1 MNLKNK
7 LAIFD
12 LDGTL
17 FDTKDVNYNAYQN
30 AIKMIG
36 IGTFID
42 YNDFC
47 NLYNGKNYRDFLPK
61 IIPNTSEEQMKNIH
75 NLKKDIYINYLDK
88 AKKNNLLFAVIQEMK
103 KSFFISIVTNA
114 SKKNVDDILEKFSV
128 KDLFDL
134 LIKSLTKINEDF
146 DPLVIAN
153 IVELKCLKFLGVEPN
168 LEYKCGICG
177 KNEVSTISVDN
188 ACYVCKSCLANEYKY
203 SEKSLKVLKL
213 YSLVDFENLKTINVS
228 NKVKEEIDNFL
239 DMYYDEYTGIYL
251 KTKDFIKKIS

>member
-30 AIKMIG
+30 AIKMTG
-36 IGTFID
+36 IGKIID

-61 IIPNTSEEQMKNIH
+61 IIPNISEEQMKNIH

-88 AKKNNLLFAVIQEMK
+88 AKKNNLLFAILQEMK
-103 KSFFISIVTNA
+103 ESFFLSVVTNA
-114 SKKNVDDILEKFSV
+114 SKKNVNEILEKFSV

-134 LIKSLTKINEDF
+134 LITQEDIENPKPSAEGF
-146 DPLVIAN
+146 
-153 IVELKCLKFLGVEPN
+153 
-168 LEYKCGICG
+168 
-177 KNEVSTISVDN
+177 
-188 ACYVCKSCLANEYKY
+188 
-203 SEKSLKVLKL
+203 LKVMDYFNISKENTII
-213 YSLVDFENLKTINVS
+213 FEDSEIGIQAAVKSGADYI
-228 NKVKEEIDNFL
+228 KVYGYN
-239 DMYYDEYTGIYL
+239 
-251 KTKDFIKKIS
+251 

>member
-30 AIKMIG
+30 AIKMTGIG
-36 IGTFID
+36 IIID

-61 IIPNTSEEQMKNIH
+61 IIPNISEEQMKTIH

-88 AKKNNLLFAVIQEMK
+88 AKKNNLLFAIIQEMK

-114 SKKNVDDILEKFSV
+114 SKKNVDDILEKFCV

-134 LIKSLTKINEDF
+134 LITQEDIENPKPSAEGF
-146 DPLVIAN
+146 
-153 IVELKCLKFLGVEPN
+153 
-168 LEYKCGICG
+168 
-177 KNEVSTISVDN
+177 
-188 ACYVCKSCLANEYKY
+188 
-203 SEKSLKVLKL
+203 LKVMDYFNISKENTII
-213 YSLVDFENLKTINVS
+213 FEDSEIGIQAAVKSGADYV
-228 NKVKEEIDNFL
+228 KVYGYN
-239 DMYYDEYTGIYL
+239 
-251 KTKDFIKKIS
+251 